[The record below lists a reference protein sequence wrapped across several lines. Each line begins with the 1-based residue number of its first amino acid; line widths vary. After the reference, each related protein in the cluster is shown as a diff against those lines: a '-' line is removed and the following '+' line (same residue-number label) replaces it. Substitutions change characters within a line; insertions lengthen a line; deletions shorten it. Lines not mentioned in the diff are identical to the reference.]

1 MNLLR
6 IFLLLTIFS
15 LILFN
20 CNEDNPIIQDNS
32 SEWIRVNN
40 GITDTSIICLYGTD
54 SKLYAGSSTGAF
66 LSTNCGENWIDIGT
80 DLPKTFVRSF
90 TIVSQNL
97 FAGTDSGVFISTND
111 GLNWSAAKNGIP
123 NSLIY
128 SLTTKDNNL
137 FAGTDFG
144 VYLSTNNGLNWSKSS
159 NGIPDT
165 YNITNFIVI
174 DSIIFAGGYGG
185 VYVSTNNGENWT
197 INNNGF
203 IGPYLV
209 VTGFCITKSTLFVG
223 LYTNGIYFSSDY
235 GLSWGVSDSGL
246 TNNDIISL
254 ATNGLNIYV
263 GTGYGMFKSIDS
275 GKSWTDFGLTEPSGL
290 LHFGSLV
297 IYGSHIFAGTS
308 RGVWRRALL

>member
-1 MNLLR
+1 MWHFT
-6 IFLLLTIFS
+6 FL
-15 LILFN
+15 
-20 CNEDNPIIQDNS
+20 
-32 SEWIRVNN
+32 V
-40 GITDTSIICLYGTD
+40 
-54 SKLYAGSSTGAF
+54 
-66 LSTNCGENWIDIGT
+66 LSALN
-80 DLPKTFVRSF
+80 KFVVQR
-90 TIVSQNL
+90 
-97 FAGTDSGVFISTND
+97 
-111 GLNWSAAKNGIP
+111 
-123 NSLIY
+123 
-128 SLTTKDNNL
+128 
-137 FAGTDFG
+137 
-144 VYLSTNNGLNWSKSS
+144 SS
-159 NGIPDT
+159 NKLINLPPVHMKKKVTHLRHNIPDT

-209 VTGFCITKSTLFVG
+209 VTGFCITNSTLFVG